1 MNVIGQKMLNAM
13 MVALPYLHLLL
24 LLLLSTLDARMSV
37 LDIVKTHCWQLL
49 ELNALNIV
57 TVEMWLVL
65 LLNSEQDTREYS

>member
-24 LLLLSTLDARMSV
+24 PLWLSTLDARMSV
-37 LDIVKTHCWQLL
+37 LEMKTHCWQLL